1 MIAPIGRPLRRRT
14 LAVALVATALVA
26 LSVGAAAEAVGRS
39 VADGDPPTP
48 DLRRPV
54 LLSLARRVAPPGGA
68 PLPLGGEE
76 ATAYRTGP
84 TAESPEIIPPPP
96 LTSGDGELFA
106 VGDSVL
112 LGAEPYLRT
121 TLDGWDVTLDARVS
135 RGVPEGFDIVREQR
149 DHLGDVL
156 VVVLGHNYGG
166 GGRFGPWLDD
176 LLVELHDVQRVV
188 LVTVTEWSPAQAEV
202 NRAIRVAPG
211 RHQNVV
217 VADWAAVVAANPQFL
232 RDHVHPS
239 RSGAMALAN
248 LIAVMTGPAPGSAGR
263 PRLLPIPFEWP
274 TRSTTTSTTRVGP
287 GGTGTSFTW
296 PSTSTTRTTRT
307 TLPTTTTTAGSTTTS
322 SAPSTTTT
330 AVEPPST
337 STTAASTT
345 SSSTPTS
352 TGGGGDAAGTS

>member
-1 MIAPIGRPLRRRT
+1 
-14 LAVALVATALVA
+14 LAVALLAAVLVAT
-26 LSVGAAAEAVGRS
+26 SVGAAAAAVGRTS
-39 VADGDPPTP
+39 AVDAGDPPTP

-68 PLPLGGEE
+68 PLPVGGE
-76 ATAYRTGP
+76 AVTPYRTGP
-84 TAESPEIIPPPP
+84 TAESPEILPPPP
-96 LTSGDGELFA
+96 LASGDGDLFA

-135 RGVPEGFDIVREQR
+135 RGVPEGFDIVRENR
-149 DHLGDVL
+149 DQIGDVL

-166 GGRFGPWLDD
+166 GGRFGPWLED
-176 LLVELHDVQRVV
+176 LLVGLGGVQRVV

-239 RSGAMALAN
+239 RTGAMALAN
-248 LIAVMTGPAPGSAGR
+248 LIGVMTGPVPGSAGR

-274 TRSTTTSTTRVGP
+274 TRVPTTSTTKVGP

-307 TLPTTTTTAGSTTTS
+307 TLPTTTATTAGSTTTTS
-322 SAPSTTTT
+322 RATSTTPTTVEPSTTTT
-330 AVEPPST
+330 VAG
-337 STTAASTT
+337 STT

-352 TGGGGDAAGTS
+352 VDGGGGIVGTP